1 MGWIPTKE
9 EIEKEANNYRELG
22 FFGKA
27 KNVLFSFII
36 VCCGIW
42 FYAGAFTDGVT
53 VAIYLTLALFIYLN
67 HRWAIAVFAIMAL
80 QEGVTLFT
88 EGSEP
93 LVLVVFG
100 VVATLASYRSYRVAT
115 QLKKNANAKID

>member
-1 MGWIPTKE
+1 
-9 EIEKEANNYRELG
+9 
-22 FFGKA
+22 
-27 KNVLFSFII
+27 
-36 VCCGIW
+36 
-42 FYAGAFTDGVT
+42 
-53 VAIYLTLALFIYLN
+53 
-67 HRWAIAVFAIMAL
+67 MAL
-80 QEGVTLFT
+80 EEGVTRFT